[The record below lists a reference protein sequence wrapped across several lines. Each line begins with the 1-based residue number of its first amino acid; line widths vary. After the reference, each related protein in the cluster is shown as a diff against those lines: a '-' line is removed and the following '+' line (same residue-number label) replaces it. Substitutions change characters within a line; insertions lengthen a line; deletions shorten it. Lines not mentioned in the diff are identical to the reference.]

1 MGQLKG
7 NRAFRIAV
15 IAHPLHAGGGI
26 SVGRNILNCMQ
37 SIEPDNDYLFT
48 IPDIPE
54 YMEISNKKTETR
66 IYHERFGHAGRYFYD
81 EYTLKNLIMSFSPDW
96 IVGLGNRGIQ
106 NGPWKQALLCHDP
119 HLFYPVKYYQQET
132 IYNKL
137 LKYFNKRRLARDLKN
152 VQLLMCQTQVAENR
166 LRSTYGYT
174 GETLILPN
182 SFSSFIQDQEKY
194 DIPKNICGLEN
205 RFKFFCLTQYYSHK
219 NLECFLSVF
228 SRHTSIF
235 DNAVVILTINENQ
248 HAHAGRFLREI
259 KRQNLE
265 NYIVNIGP
273 VSQQELAAYYKNC
286 DCLILPTTLESF
298 SGTYI
303 EAMQYNCPIATSD
316 LDFAHEVCGDA
327 AFYFDP
333 WDSES
338 IARAMREVMINEDER
353 NKKVKLGCDRISSHY
368 PGWDENVRRMLEK
381 IQELS

>member
-1 MGQLKG
+1 M
-7 NRAFRIAV
+7 RIA
-15 IAHPLHAGGGI
+15 ILAHALRSGGGI
-26 SVGRNILNCMQ
+26 SVGRNIMNCLQ
-37 SIEPDNDYLFT
+37 SLEPGNDYLFT

-54 YMEISNKKTETR
+54 YMEILNENAETH
-66 IYHERFGHAGRYFYD
+66 IYRGRYGHIGRYLYD
-81 EYTLKNLIMSFSPDW
+81 EYILEKKIFSFSPDW
-96 IVGLGNRGIQ
+96 IVGLGNRGMQ
-106 NGPWKQALLCHDP
+106 PGSWRQALLCQDA
-119 HLFYPVKYYQQET
+119 HLFYAVKYYERET

-152 VQLLMCQTQVAENR
+152 VQLLMCQTHVAENR

-174 GETLILPN
+174 GETMILPN
-182 SFSSFIQDQEKY
+182 SFSSFIQDQEKH
-194 DIPKNICGLEN
+194 DIPENICGLVN
-205 RFKFFCLTQYYSHK
+205 RFKFFCLTKYYSHK

-228 SRHTSIF
+228 SRHASIL

-248 HAHAGRFLREI
+248 HAHAGSFLREI
-259 KRQNLE
+259 KRRNLE

-303 EAMQYNCPIATSD
+303 EGMQYDCPILTSD

-338 IARAMREVMINEDER
+338 IARAMREVMINEVER
-353 NKKVKLGCDRISSHY
+353 KKKIKRGQDRILTNY
-368 PGWDENVRRMLEK
+368 QGWNKNVRRMLDK
-381 IQELS
+381 IRELS